1 MAIPIHDNSSQENSW
16 TIRRIASAL
25 SVNAIAAASLCLA
38 AGLPAHAQT
47 AATAAAPAAAPT
59 AAQGVKP
66 AAASSQTLA
75 ALPKTKE
82 DGTFFPS
89 HYRQV
94 LKAPLPNLIFK
105 HKQLPTVI
113 DELFFAE
120 STTGTIA
127 AFQPA
132 GPTATATNA
141 FFESLGTNG
150 RTCFTCHQPA
160 TGMSISVEHIR
171 EVFHSTGGTDPL
183 FAPVDG
189 ATCPKNV
196 PAASTSGALVGGHLG
211 KGQGTL
217 EDAYKTVLERG
228 LIRVFNPIPVDADYT
243 IEVVS
248 DPYGCNT
255 DPEFNSEVDS
265 NNVTRQIVSVYRR
278 PRISA
283 SLLFAVSAAP
293 AAATPPATPETG
305 NGSGNIMWDG
315 REPFLE
321 HQVIDATLGHAQAT
335 SAPTADQI
343 QQIVGFE
350 TGIYSAQSRTPG
362 AGELTAHDA
371 LGGPVV
377 LASETPGQRSTTPF
391 TLYTTWQTRPKL
403 LEHAAFR
410 ESVARGEKIFNTKNF
425 VISNDAGLNPLPPAA
440 PKNIT
445 GPCAT
450 CHSQHFIGYDS
461 FPNAQQDQGIG
472 GDSASLG
479 GPAPSAFLPIFKVT
493 CKPGAPT
500 GFHGSVIMT
509 NDPGKAIIS
518 GKCADTGKFTVP
530 QLRALAPRAPFFSDG
545 SAATL
550 LDVVN
555 FYDKRFAINL
565 TAAEKKDLVNFLSAL

>member
-1 MAIPIHDNSSQENSW
+1 MNIAIHVVSNPL
-16 TIRRIASAL
+16 TIRQLARPAWWKPVGACA
-25 SVNAIAAASLCLA
+25 VAILAVTMSLPLQ
-38 AGLPAHAQT
+38 AQT
-47 AATAAAPAAAPT
+47 ATPITAE
-59 AAQGVKP
+59 GVKP
-66 AAASSQTLA
+66 PAASSRQLED
-75 ALPKTKE
+75 LPRTKE

-94 LKAPLPNLIFK
+94 MKAALPSLIYK
-105 HKQLPTVI
+105 HKNLPTVI
-113 DELFFAE
+113 DELAFTD
-120 STTGTIA
+120 SSSGTIA

-132 GPTATATNA
+132 GPTTTADNA

-160 TGMSISVEHIR
+160 NGMSISVQHIKD
-171 EVFHSTGGTDPL
+171 VFRSTGGTDPL

-196 PAASTSGALVGGHLG
+196 PEASTSGAVVGGHLG
-211 KGQGTL
+211 KGQGKL
-217 EDAYKTVLERG
+217 EDAYKTLLERG
-228 LIRVFNPIPVDADYT
+228 LIRVFNPIPVNADYT
-243 IEVVS
+243 IDIVS

-255 DPEFNSEVDS
+255 DPEFSTEIDS
-265 NNVTRQIVSVYRR
+265 NNVKRQIVSVYRR

-283 SLLFAVSAAP
+283 SMLFAVSAAP
-293 AAATPPATPETG
+293 APATPPATPATG
-305 NGSGNIMWDG
+305 NDSGNIMWDG

-335 SAPTADQI
+335 SEPNADQI
-343 QQIVGFE
+343 KQIVGFE
-350 TGIYSAQSRTPG
+350 TGIFSAQSRTPG
-362 AGELTAHDA
+362 AGELTAHYA

-377 LASETPGQRSTTPF
+377 MASETPGQRSTTPF
-391 TLYTTWQTRPKL
+391 TLYTTWQSQAKL

-410 ESVARGEKIFNTKNF
+410 ESVARGEKIFNTKTF
-425 VISNDAGLNPLPPAA
+425 VISNDAGINALPPAP
-440 PKNIT
+440 PKSIT

-450 CHSQHFIGYDS
+450 CHSQHFAGNDS

-472 GDSASLG
+472 GDSATLR
-479 GPAPSAFLPIFKVT
+479 GPAPSSFLPIFKVT

-500 GFHGSVIMT
+500 GFHGNVIMT

-518 GKCADTGKFTVP
+518 GQCADTGKFTVP

-555 FYDKRFAINL
+555 FYDKRFAINFS
-565 TAAEKKDLVNFLSAL
+565 ASEKKDLVNFLNSL